1 MGYPSIAPSSTGTTA
16 LSTLPKGTTAAG
28 NPTSAPIDANT
39 QALHVAIAGEK
50 LFIPLVDRAN
60 LTSTSRQ
67 VKATAGTV
75 NGFSFRN
82 TNTTTVYVKFYDKVG
97 VVNPATDV
105 PLRVFPVPGNSV
117 LPRDVTKDA
126 EVTCATAIA
135 VLVVTG
141 AADTD
146 NTNPVVPI
154 ISEITYV

>member
-1 MGYPSIAPSSTGTTA
+1 MGYPSIAPTSTGTTA
-16 LSTLPKGTTAAG
+16 LSTLPKGTTVAG
-28 NPTSAPIDANT
+28 NPTSTAIDANT

-50 LFIPLVDRAN
+50 LFVPLVDRAN

-67 VKATAGTV
+67 IKATAGTV
-75 NGFSFRN
+75 NGFNLRN
-82 TNTTTVYVKFYDKVG
+82 TNTATVYVKFYDKLG
-97 VVNPATDV
+97 AINPATDA

-141 AADTD
+141 AADAD
-146 NTNPVVPI
+146 STNPVAPI
-154 ISEITYV
+154 VSEITYV